1 MSRSN
6 WKNKSLYIASFIKDE
21 LDDYGNLI
29 PTYNKPIYIGK
40 QNIQPLSGSVDI
52 EEYGNR
58 VSKIQKVLLGPFLK
72 KDATFRI
79 CDINKLNLF
88 QIDKLKISIF
98 KRKKQKIKNFIK
110 ENDLAYLDGV
120 IPENEINHGDN
131 ANYRVDSVR
140 VQNKKIAIYFEK
152 LPNK

>member
-21 LDDYGNLI
+21 LDDYGNLT
-29 PTYNKPIYIGK
+29 PMYSKPIYIGK
-40 QNIQPLSGSVDI
+40 QNIQPLSGSVDV

-58 VSKIQKVLLGPFLK
+58 VSKIQKVLLDPFLK
-72 KDATFRI
+72 KDTTFTI
-79 CDINKLNLF
+79 CDINKSNLF
-88 QIDKLKISIF
+88 KINKLKISIF
-98 KRKKQKIKNFIK
+98 IRKKQKIKNYIK

-120 IPENEINHGDN
+120 TPENETNHGDN